1 MSGRLQDKVGLVT
14 GGASGFGRQSA
25 IRMAEQGALVCVTD
39 INDTDGAE
47 TAAMLGSRG
56 FYLHHD
62 VTDAANW
69 NTVIRAVLDRF
80 GKLQVLVNSAGV
92 AMENDDIASC
102 DDAIWNTVMDVNLHG
117 TFLGC
122 RLAVEP
128 MRRAG
133 GGSIINLSSVLG
145 LRGTGD
151 ALAYCASKGA
161 VRLLTKSVAVHCA
174 RQKTNIRCNSIHPG
188 YMLTSMVRQFI
199 EETGDDDEAQTLSSL
214 HPLGRMGDSDDIAHM
229 VVYLASDESTFVTG
243 AEMVVDGG
251 YTAG

>member
-1 MSGRLQDKVGLVT
+1 MSGRLKGTVALVT

-25 IRMAEQGALVCVTD
+25 IRLVEEGALVCVTD
-39 INDTDGAE
+39 IDEVGGAE
-47 TAAMLGSRG
+47 AAAMLGKRG
-56 FYLHHD
+56 FFQRHD
-62 VTDAANW
+62 VTQEADWNAA
-69 NTVIRAVLDRF
+69 IRTTLDRF
-80 GKLQVLVNSAGV
+80 GKLQVLVNSAGIGL
-92 AMENDDIASC
+92 EHDTISEC
-102 DDAIWNTVMDVNLHG
+102 DDDTWNTMMDVNLHG

-122 RLAVEP
+122 RLAIEP

-145 LRGTGD
+145 LRGSGG
-151 ALAYCASKGA
+151 ALSYCASKGA

-188 YMLTSMVRQFI
+188 YMLTPMVRNLI
-199 EETGDDDEAQTLSSL
+199 DEIGEEEVAKMTAM
-214 HPLGRMGDSDDIAHM
+214 HPLARMGDSDDIAHM
-229 VVYLASDESTFVTG
+229 VVYLASSESTFVTG